1 MKHFNGNKL
10 VALLA
15 AVVLALSLLTGCG
28 SPSSSAAA
36 QSGADSSSAAVSQP
50 ASEPAS
56 GASSQADDSQ
66 QAEIKHITL
75 TVTYA
80 DGHSDELAIDTEAE
94 FLKEAIEDQVE
105 LGGEEG
111 EYGFYIESVNGE
123 KADYDA
129 DGAYWAI
136 YVNGEYGMY
145 GVDSQPVADGDSYA
159 LVYTV
164 G

>member
-15 AVVLALSLLTGCG
+15 AVALALALLTGCG
-28 SPSSSAAA
+28 SPASSAAS
-36 QSGADSSSAAVSQP
+36 QSGADSSSVAASQP

-56 GASSQADDSQ
+56 SEAGDSQ

-111 EYGFYIESVNGE
+111 EYGFFIESVNGE

-136 YVNGEYGMY
+136 YVNDEYGMY

>member
-1 MKHFNGNKL
+1 MKQFYASKL
-10 VALLA
+10 AALLA
-15 AVVLALSLLTGCG
+15 AVVLTLSLLTGCG
-28 SPSSSAAA
+28 SPASSAASQGSA
-36 QSGADSSSAAVSQP
+36 PASSAASQP

-56 GASSQADDSQ
+56 SEAGDSQ

-80 DGHSDELAIDTEAE
+80 DGHSDELTIDTTEE
-94 FLKEAIEDQVE
+94 FLKQAIENEVE
-105 LGGEEG
+105 LGGEDG
-111 EYGFYIESVNGE
+111 EYGFFIESVNGE
-123 KADYDA
+123 TADYDA